1 MSSPLHPSFNVC
13 GMCGALV
20 PSGNSDLHDAWHV
33 KLHDHDK
40 TVLAALDE
48 ALGALESISLLQDI
62 DGERLADL
70 EDR

>member
-1 MSSPLHPSFNVC
+1 MHN
-13 GMCGALV
+13 
-20 PSGNSDLHDAWHV
+20 
-33 KLHDHDK
+33 HDK

>member
-1 MSSPLHPSFNVC
+1 V
-13 GMCGALV
+13 GDQDA
-20 PSGNSDLHDAWHV
+20 HDRFHV
-33 KLHDHDK
+33 VMHNHDK

>member
-1 MSSPLHPSFNVC
+1 MSSPLHPSVNVC
-13 GMCGALV
+13 AMCGSLV
-20 PSGNSDLHDAWHV
+20 GDQDAHDRFHV
-33 KLHDHDK
+33 VMHNHDK